1 MLDVPLNAMWK
12 NCEQEQTRT
21 GKNQI
26 ESYDLLQTNTIHEE
40 GSTQTKIIKP
50 NRKEWST
57 PSHLAFINFCQHAK
71 LLSRTCST
79 RR

>member
-40 GSTQTKIIKP
+40 GSTQPKSS
-50 NRKEWST
+50 NRVGS
-57 PSHLAFINFCQHAK
+57 CG
-71 LLSRTCST
+71 LLLRTCHLLIFVNMQSCSRACSA